1 MLKIG
6 NELRTQYQPTGESEM
21 SIRAFKG
28 AMGMLLLTTT
38 FGAYAQ
44 GGGMPTSP
52 AQASAIVA
60 RQANDKQLAASVL
73 TAIAGS
79 GVDNSKIKVRAY
91 KGVVTLR
98 GSVPTADQSTAASS
112 AAATVQG
119 VTTVRNRLKPCG

>member
-1 MLKIG
+1 VVRKSTKRENQKM
-6 NELRTQYQPTGESEM
+6 Y
-21 SIRAFKG
+21 IRAFKG
-28 AMGMLLLTTT
+28 AAGMLLLITT

-60 RQANDKQLAASVL
+60 RQANDKQLAASVI
-73 TAIAGS
+73 TAVTGA
-79 GVDNSKIKVRAY
+79 GVDGSNVKVRAY

-98 GSVPTADQSTAASS
+98 GSVPTADQATAASS

-119 VTTVRNRLKPCG
+119 VTTVRNRLKSRG